1 MGDKGVDKKKAA
13 AVIGE
18 KIGCANGERELI
30 LLFSGLEE
38 RDDAF
43 GKRSSQ
49 EYRAIPYEV

>member
-1 MGDKGVDKKKAA
+1 LGDKGVDKKKAA
-13 AVIGE
+13 AVTGE
-18 KIGCANGERELI
+18 KIDCANGERELI